1 MTTGRAVTSGAAAS
15 GAAKP
20 GARLPTVVGRSDFL
34 WTAAVSMLAA
44 FAMIALAVE
53 ANHSGVGPF
62 MAYVVSSVSCAAL
75 PLALRHPIIATVVQ
89 CAATATLDLA
99 GAGHAATE
107 PFPTMTICV
116 LVAHVALIALRHSWR
131 IAVGAWWTLA
141 GVSVLLVALAGA
153 EGKQT
158 PYDET
163 LALVVLGS
171 SSLIALIGGI
181 TYQYRLR
188 IRGKLAAAQRDV
200 EIEQERRTLVE
211 ERTRIARELHDV
223 VAHSMS
229 VIHMQATSAPY
240 RLPDVDPRT
249 REEFTTI
256 AAAARGALGEM
267 RQLLGVLRATDVE
280 PETEPAPGLTQLPE
294 LVEATSRY
302 GGPVTLV
309 VEPAAAQVPDTVG
322 TTVYRIVQEALSN
335 VVRHAPGA
343 SATVRVTRQGAE
355 LIVTIVNTPVAPGSN
370 GRGVAGSVE
379 PLDDPRRPQLGVT
392 GMRERVARLGGGFSH
407 GPEADGG
414 FRVTARLPL
423 PVPDDGGDP
432 AEDDDAGAG
441 PPDDDAGRHAEH
453 AAEDHA
459 EHHAEDGSR
468 AG

>member
-1 MTTGRAVTSGAAAS
+1 MTTGRAVTSGAVTT
-15 GAAKP
+15 
-20 GARLPTVVGRSDFL
+20 GARRPATVGRSDFL
-34 WTAAVSMLAA
+34 WTAAVAVVAA
-44 FAMIALAVE
+44 FAMIALALE
-53 ANHSGVGPF
+53 ANQRGVGPF
-62 MAYVVSSVSCAAL
+62 TAYVVSSVSCAAL

-89 CAATATLDLA
+89 CAATATLHLA
-99 GAGHAATE
+99 GAGHAETE

-116 LVAHVALIALRHSWR
+116 LVAHVALIALRHRWQ

-141 GVSVLLVALAGA
+141 GVSVLLVAVSGA
-153 EGKQT
+153 EDKQT

-171 SSLIALIGGI
+171 ASLIALIGGSA
-181 TYQYRLR
+181 YQYRLR

-240 RLPDVDPRT
+240 RLADVDPRT
-249 REEFTTI
+249 REEFTAI

-267 RQLLGVLRATDVE
+267 RQLLGVLRATDAE
-280 PETEPAPGLTQLPE
+280 PETDPAPGLTRLPE

-309 VEPAAAQVPDTVG
+309 VEPEAAQVPDTVG

-343 SATVRVTRQGAE
+343 SATVRVTRRGAE
-355 LIVTIVNTPVAPGSN
+355 LIVTIVNAPIASTPGSS
-370 GRGVAGSVE
+370 GPGVPGSVE

-407 GPEADGG
+407 GPAADGG
-414 FRVTARLPL
+414 YRVTARLPL
-423 PVPDDGGDP
+423 PVP
-432 AEDDDAGAG
+432 
-441 PPDDDAGRHAEH
+441 
-453 AAEDHA
+453 
-459 EHHAEDGSR
+459 EDGSH